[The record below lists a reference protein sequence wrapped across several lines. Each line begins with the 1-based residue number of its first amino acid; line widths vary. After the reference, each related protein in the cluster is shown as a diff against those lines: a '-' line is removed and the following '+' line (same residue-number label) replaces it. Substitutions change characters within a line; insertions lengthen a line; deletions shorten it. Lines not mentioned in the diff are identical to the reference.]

1 MENNHQI
8 EGCPC
13 CGSPL
18 SLIHYRRCPNT
29 HIEWKFRD
37 NMRRM
42 PRENVEALM
51 ELARLMSD
59 IDCVSS
65 DAFSH

>member
-1 MENNHQI
+1 M

-18 SLIHYRRCPNT
+18 SLIHYQGCSNS
-29 HIEWKFRD
+29 HIEWKFKD
-37 NMRRM
+37 KMQPM
-42 PRENVEALM
+42 PRENAMALM

-59 IDCVSS
+59 IDYVSS